1 MKNKIKVKP
10 GHTVKLLNI
19 AHLVTRPEEPELGEL
34 FIHEVKIED
43 NDRVVIDVLEV
54 ISKIQTQFPQHE
66 VQLIGP
72 AQTIIEVMIERKKVP
87 FLMFILVWILL
98 FIGAAMAIMNFHEDV
113 SMGNVQQRIS
123 YMITGVNDQSPLWF
137 QVPYSIGIGLG
148 MILFFNHVFKKRF
161 NEEPSPMEM
170 ELFNYQQNLDQVV
183 IMDEF
188 HKKEGWSDNE

>member
-10 GHTVKLLNI
+10 GHTVKLKNI
-19 AHLVTRPEEPELGEL
+19 AHLVTRPEEPDLDEL

-54 ISKIQTQFPQHE
+54 INKIQVDFPQHD

-87 FLMFILVWILL
+87 FILFILVWILL

-113 SMGNVQQRIS
+113 SMGYVQQRIS
-123 YMITGVNDQSPLWF
+123 YMITGINSNSPLWF
-137 QVPYSIGIGLG
+137 QIPYSIGIGLG

-161 NEEPSPMEM
+161 NEEPSPMEWNC
-170 ELFNYQQNLDQVV
+170 LITN
-183 IMDEF
+183 
-188 HKKEGWSDNE
+188 KT